1 MKCLYLCI
9 NTCRSQ
15 PDTNIKDKHPEN
27 CQSALSAAQILQFN
41 SSTKRRNSETGMY
54 HSRDKETPLPVY
66 VGLLIHGRTLKR
78 ELVDMF
84 FQLGLS
90 ISYDRVLNISTAMAT
105 AAAAQYERDGVVC
118 PFILRKDLFTTAAID
133 NIDHNRPQILQD
145 NHFTAQAF
153 PCSRTG
159 QVRWH
164 RARAA
169 TRGNFSHL
177 ESTAYLSTTQMLL
190 LRRW

>member
-41 SSTKRRNSETGMY
+41 SSTKRQNSATGMY

-66 VGLLIHGRTLKR
+66 VGLLIHGRTRKR
-78 ELVDMF
+78 DTF

-90 ISYDRVLNISTAMAT
+90 IFLWPGTQHINGHGDCGSCTVWEGWSCSSIHPEEGL
-105 AAAAQYERDGVVC
+105 V
-118 PFILRKDLFTTAAID
+118 
-133 NIDHNRPQILQD
+133 HNRCHRQYRPQSHIKYCRAIISRHRHFHVPEQD
-145 NHFTAQAF
+145 K
-153 PCSRTG
+153 SI
-159 QVRWH
+159 RWH
-164 RARAA
+164 QARAA

-177 ESTAYLSTTQMLL
+177 ESTAYLTTTQM
-190 LRRW
+190 

>member
-1 MKCLYLCI
+1 
-9 NTCRSQ
+9 
-15 PDTNIKDKHPEN
+15 
-27 CQSALSAAQILQFN
+27 
-41 SSTKRRNSETGMY
+41 
-54 HSRDKETPLPVY
+54 
-66 VGLLIHGRTLKR
+66 
-78 ELVDMF
+78 MF

-118 PFILRKDLFTTAAID
+118 PFILRKDLFTTTAID

-159 QVRWH
+159 QVNQM
-164 RARAA
+164 ASSAS
-169 TRGNFSHL
+169 GNQRELQSHL
-177 ESTAYLSTTQMLL
+177 ESTAYLSTTVLFGAAKTYL
-190 LRRW
+190 SVL